1 MKKLKLSQSEI
12 VKSKRSPK
20 SKKTKMSN
28 PETNN
33 NQKKVKAAPS
43 DNYTEEI
50 LRKRFNSYK
59 TSSIE
64 LQAINKD
71 TGLNIRNANPPE
83 DITENMV
90 KFIIRNKKGDKSC
103 MWAKCFNKNGD
114 LYSDVEK
121 IQEVKALTSDGPC
134 SFGPTKKFDV
144 IYFLDMREWLSD
156 KIILWCINLTNE
168 SKEWK
173 GLKMNAT
180 QTHEDQSNQGRRP
193 HIGFDKLYEQL
204 KDYSTKVYEGTF
216 ENIFKTE
223 E

>member
-1 MKKLKLSQSEI
+1 
-12 VKSKRSPK
+12 
-20 SKKTKMSN
+20 
-28 PETNN
+28 
-33 NQKKVKAAPS
+33 
-43 DNYTEEI
+43 
-50 LRKRFNSYK
+50 
-59 TSSIE
+59 
-64 LQAINKD
+64 
-71 TGLNIRNANPPE
+71 
-83 DITENMV
+83 
-90 KFIIRNKKGDKSC
+90 
-103 MWAKCFNKNGD
+103 
-114 LYSDVEK
+114 
-121 IQEVKALTSDGPC
+121 
-134 SFGPTKKFDV
+134 
-144 IYFLDMREWLSD
+144 MREWLSD